1 MPNLHHRPVATL
13 VSRLVFLVT
22 FLMPAALSADQG
34 LLDKRHVFVL
44 NSYHPGYLW
53 SDNIIRGI
61 HSVFDEDD
69 AVELVIEYLD
79 TKHYSDTAYFDKV
92 LELYRTKYKGRRFDA
107 LICSDDHALD
117 FLLANRDEL
126 FPGVTLVFCGVDLSE
141 LDRLKAYPNIYGV
154 AEDLGIKGTLDLA
167 LTFQPDAADVY
178 FVSDQ
183 SKSGE
188 VLVGKARALEPMY
201 KDRLRFVY
209 LTERGPS
216 DLARQLQAVP
226 SDAIVIYL
234 IYIRA
239 GDGTVLSLKES
250 QELVARASPAPVYVT
265 WGFRPGLGIV
275 GGKTVSGFTQGE
287 AAARIARRIL
297 DTGDTDGIPLIQK
310 APNVNVFDYQA
321 LEEADIDVERLPAD
335 SIVHNRPFSVYE
347 TYRGQIWAIAGFIG
361 LLLAVLIL
369 LAFNVRRRKRSEA
382 EVRQLNVE
390 LEDRVAART
399 RELADARVVAE
410 AANQAKSDFLANMSH
425 EIRTPM
431 NAVIGLSHLA
441 LQTDLDT
448 RQRDYLHKIE
458 NSAKAL
464 LGIINDI
471 LDFSKIEAG
480 KLTIESIPF
489 DLYADVLENLSNV
502 IGLKTGE
509 KGVELLFDF
518 DTDLPFAL
526 IGDPLRLGQ
535 ILINLMNNAVKFTAE
550 GEITLRI
557 RVTSAEPNE
566 VRLRFEVQDTGI
578 GMTEEQRARLFQSF
592 SQADASTTR
601 KYGGTGLGLAISKSL
616 TEMMDGEIG
625 VESEF
630 GKGTTF
636 WFTIR
641 LERAREAAVSKP
653 RRIDSDIQGLKV
665 LVVDDNPTARVIH
678 CRYLEANGFRVEQAS
693 SAAEAIRDLE
703 AAPADAPFDL
713 VLMDWKMPGMD
724 GVEATRRIKANNA
737 ISKVPAVIMVT
748 AYDRER
754 LLEEA
759 HDVPLEGSLVKPLS
773 QSTLLDAILRASGKE
788 TGRRRV
794 SGQPALLERVRG
806 ASLLL
811 VEDNDI
817 NQQVAREILQ
827 GAGIHVTVAA
837 DGQQGVEAVRKTAFD
852 GVLMDIQMPVMDGY
866 EATREIR
873 RDSRFHDLPIIAMT
887 ANAMAGDREKA
898 LAAGM
903 NDHVAKPIDVAQ
915 LYEVLGKWV
924 KAAHPQSV
932 EDEGSPI
939 EGVQNGNRD
948 AATTAAQG
956 PLPSIAGVD
965 TAAALK
971 RVGGNA
977 ALYRNLLIKFGRSQ
991 ADAPARI
998 REALASGERETAQRA
1013 AHTLKGVAGNIGASD
1028 LQAAA
1033 QGVEEAIRADT
1044 ARNIEP
1050 RMAELDDALSI
1061 VIRGLDGLRDESDAT
1076 PPPVAGVRPADL
1088 SPLFEKL
1095 RAMLEQGDARAAD
1108 ILNEI
1113 RAQHQAP
1120 EAEPL
1125 WRELGELI
1133 DDFEFDEALE
1143 RLAALENTPPIA
1155 TSS

>member
-1 MPNLHHRPVATL
+1 VG
-13 VSRLVFLVT
+13 RLVFLLT
-22 FLMPAALSADQG
+22 LLIPATLPADQG
-34 LLDKRHVFVL
+34 LADKRHVFVL
-44 NSYHPGYLW
+44 NSYHPGYFW
-53 SDNIIRGI
+53 SDNIIHGI
-61 HSVFDEDD
+61 RSVFAEDD
-69 AVELVIEYLD
+69 TVELVIEYLD
-79 TKHYSDTAYFDKV
+79 TKHYSDAAYFESV
-92 LELYRTKYKGRRFDA
+92 LDLYRTKYKGKRFDV
-107 LICSDDHALD
+107 LLCSDDHALD

-188 VLVGKARALEPMY
+188 VLGAKARLLEPLY

-216 DLARQLQAVP
+216 DLARQLRMVS

-234 IYIRA
+234 VYIRA

-250 QELVARASPAPVYVT
+250 QELVARASPATVYVT

-297 DTGDTDGIPLIQK
+297 ETGDTAGIPLIQK

-321 LEEADIDVERLPAD
+321 LEDADIDVETLPAD

-347 TYRGQIWAIAGFIG
+347 AYRGQIWAIAGFIG

-382 EVRQLNVE
+382 EVRQLNID

-399 RELADARVVAE
+399 RELADARAAAE

-480 KLTIESIPF
+480 KLTMEATPF
-489 DLYADVLENLSNV
+489 DLYTDVLENLSNV
-502 IGLKTGE
+502 IGLKVGE

-518 DTDLPFAL
+518 DTDLPFAFV
-526 IGDPLRLGQ
+526 GDPLRLGQ
-535 ILINLMNNAVKFTAE
+535 ILINLMNNAVKFTEE

-557 RVTSAEPNE
+557 RVISTETKEA
-566 VRLRFEVQDTGI
+566 RLRFEVQDTGI
-578 GMTEEQRARLFQSF
+578 GMTEEQRERLFQSF

-641 LERAREAAVSKP
+641 LERAQEAALSKP

-665 LVVDDNPTARVIH
+665 LVVDDNPTARVILS
-678 CRYLEANGFRVEQAS
+678 RYLEANGFRVEQAS
-693 SAAEAIRDLE
+693 SGAQAVRDLE

-724 GVEATRRIKANNA
+724 GVEATRRIKSSQV
-737 ISKVPAVIMVT
+737 IDKVPAVIMVT

-759 HDVPLEGSLVKPLS
+759 RDVPLEGSLVKPIS
-773 QSTLLDAILRASGKE
+773 QSTLLDTILRAFGKE
-788 TGRRRV
+788 SGRRPV

-827 GAGIHVTVAA
+827 GAGIHVTVVA
-837 DGQQGVEAVRKTAFD
+837 DGKQGVEAVRRTAFD

-873 RDSRFHDLPIIAMT
+873 GDSRYQDLPIIAMT

-903 NDHVAKPIDVAQ
+903 NDHVAKPIDVAE

-924 KAAHPQSV
+924 KAAHPRSV
-932 EDEGSPI
+932 EDEGSPL
-939 EGVQNGNRD
+939 EGVKNDGRD
-948 AATTAAQG
+948 VATTADQG

-965 TAAALK
+965 TAAGLK

-977 ALYRNLLIKFGRSQ
+977 ALYRNLLVRFAHGQ
-991 ADAPARI
+991 ANAPTQI
-998 REALASGERETAQRA
+998 REALASGERETAQRL
-1013 AHTLKGVAGNIGASD
+1013 AHTLKGVAGNIGALD
-1028 LQAAA
+1028 VQAAA
-1033 QGVEEAIRADT
+1033 QGVEGAIREEAT
-1044 ARNIEP
+1044 GSIGP
-1050 RMAELDDALSI
+1050 LTGKLDQALSI
-1061 VIRGLDGLRDESDAT
+1061 VLNGMDVLQAESDAAT
-1076 PPPVAGVRPADL
+1076 PPAEVVRSHDL
-1088 SPLFEKL
+1088 GPLFEKL
-1095 RAMLEQGDARAAD
+1095 REMLEEGDAQAAD
-1108 ILNEI
+1108 ILKDI
-1113 RAQHQAP
+1113 RAQLRAP

-1125 WRELGELI
+1125 LQELGDLI
-1133 DDFEFDEALE
+1133 NDFEFDDALE
-1143 RLAALENTPPIA
+1143 RLKALENTLSIA
-1155 TSS
+1155 SFS